1 MGYLNPS
8 EPKYYHGG
16 RLLALVDENWK
27 KILAR
32 ALEGLLRDK
41 ISIFLF
47 SAWIL
52 LIIVPRLPD
61 QTVEAIYQVILAR
74 TV

>member
-1 MGYLNPS
+1 MGADYWHLS
-8 EPKYYHGG
+8 MKIGKKS
-16 RLLALVDENWK
+16 K